1 MRTGPRSWTVVLW
14 IAGSLCQFACEN
26 GSEKTDLD
34 PIAEA
39 SPQRDEGNGPPEAQA
54 AEISLSE
61 DPLEGMIEIPQGP
74 FLYGCTEKQFM
85 IYLSRSI
92 VGFPG
97 MPEKLRE
104 TFVIPPRR
112 VAIPAFHIDQFEVTN
127 RQYRTFLLAT
137 RYQPSNATNYLL
149 DWPQPTNYPEWAA
162 TFPVA
167 WISQADAQAYCR
179 WRGRRL
185 PTEEEWEKAARG
197 TDQRLFPWGPEY
209 PDPARTNFAWF
220 EDDIILLCLRWYF
233 RFKLSYRDLVAILG
247 ERGLSISHTTILR
260 WVIRYAETCE
270 KRWSRFER
278 QVGGSWRVDETFIK
292 VRGQLMYLYRAV
304 DGQGN
309 TVEFFLSR
317 TRGIAAAEAFFR
329 KALKH
334 HREPHSITLDGHR
347 PSHSALRRMGMNGE
361 FNFRGPN
368 PVRIR
373 CCQYLNNVVEQDH
386 RRVKGRLR
394 PMLGFKTFYNAR
406 RVIIGIELAQKI
418 HKRQF
423 AIPITWRSNPAVIW
437 HHVMAA

>member
-1 MRTGPRSWTVVLW
+1 M
-14 IAGSLCQFACEN
+14 
-26 GSEKTDLD
+26 
-34 PIAEA
+34 
-39 SPQRDEGNGPPEAQA
+39 
-54 AEISLSE
+54 
-61 DPLEGMIEIPQGP
+61 
-74 FLYGCTEKQFM
+74 
-85 IYLSRSI
+85 
-92 VGFPG
+92 
-97 MPEKLRE
+97 
-104 TFVIPPRR
+104 
-112 VAIPAFHIDQFEVTN
+112 
-127 RQYRTFLLAT
+127 
-137 RYQPSNATNYLL
+137 
-149 DWPQPTNYPEWAA
+149 
-162 TFPVA
+162 
-167 WISQADAQAYCR
+167 
-179 WRGRRL
+179 
-185 PTEEEWEKAARG
+185 
-197 TDQRLFPWGPEY
+197 
-209 PDPARTNFAWF
+209 
-220 EDDIILLCLRWYF
+220 
-233 RFKLSYRDLVAILG
+233 AILA

-317 TRGIAAAEAFFR
+317 TRGIAAAKADFR

-423 AIPITWRSNPAVIW
+423 AIPITLQSNPAVTW
-437 HHVMAA
+437 RHVMAA

>member
-1 MRTGPRSWTVVLW
+1 MAHRKTERNPLF
-14 IAGSLCQFACEN
+14 AG
-26 GSEKTDLD
+26 
-34 PIAEA
+34 
-39 SPQRDEGNGPPEAQA
+39 R
-54 AEISLSE
+54 
-61 DPLEGMIEIPQGP
+61 
-74 FLYGCTEKQFM
+74 
-85 IYLSRSI
+85 
-92 VGFPG
+92 
-97 MPEKLRE
+97 
-104 TFVIPPRR
+104 
-112 VAIPAFHIDQFEVTN
+112 
-127 RQYRTFLLAT
+127 
-137 RYQPSNATNYLL
+137 
-149 DWPQPTNYPEWAA
+149 
-162 TFPVA
+162 
-167 WISQADAQAYCR
+167 
-179 WRGRRL
+179 
-185 PTEEEWEKAARG
+185 
-197 TDQRLFPWGPEY
+197 
-209 PDPARTNFAWF
+209 WF

-233 RFKLSYRDLVAILG
+233 RFKLSYRDLAAILG

-317 TRGIAAAEAFFR
+317 TRGIAAAKAFFR

-394 PMLGFKTFYNAR
+394 PMLGFKTVLQCATRHYRHRTGAEDSQTPVRNSDHMAVESRGDLASRHGSIGRFAAAHSWSYRSDNPICTRTPFCPGR
-406 RVIIGIELAQKI
+406 RLGIHPHGLDS
-418 HKRQF
+418 R
-423 AIPITWRSNPAVIW
+423 
-437 HHVMAA
+437 